1 MQGYEPR
8 LPSPCNPPTRHR
20 HQMCLPSP
28 FTSRA
33 ETRYP
38 PGHPY
43 FIRSRSPTPTPL
55 SSLTPLGTPSPE
67 PTPQSEERHTR
78 RMKIRAPLT
87 PTSSTTTN
95 APKRVMKPRR
105 YATLPAT
112 PYTHRKLS
120 DPRYEFIRR
129 RMIVLFPRVSLR
141 RPLPPVFSSTVRS
154 TTSHPPSDCRTRLF
168 GTPHTPT

>member
-33 ETRYP
+33 ETHYP
-38 PGHPY
+38 PGHPF

-67 PTPQSEERHTR
+67 PTPQLQEKRTR
-78 RMKIRAPLT
+78 RTKIRVPPTRTSFTTSTEPPPLT
-87 PTSSTTTN
+87 
-95 APKRVMKPRR
+95 KLRHCL
-105 YATLPAT
+105 TLLAT
-112 PYTHRKLS
+112 P
-120 DPRYEFIRR
+120 F
-129 RMIVLFPRVSLR
+129 
-141 RPLPPVFSSTVRS
+141 
-154 TTSHPPSDCRTRLF
+154 
-168 GTPHTPT
+168 

>member
-105 YATLPAT
+105 YATLPGT
-112 PYTHRKLS
+112 PFTHRRLF
-120 DPRYEFIRR
+120 DPRYEFTRH
-129 RMIVLFPRVSLR
+129 RMTVLFPHISLR
-141 RPLPPVFSSTVRS
+141 RPLPPVLSSTGGNI
-154 TTSHPPSDCRTRLF
+154 TSLSPSDWQTDLFRTPV
-168 GTPHTPT
+168 TPS